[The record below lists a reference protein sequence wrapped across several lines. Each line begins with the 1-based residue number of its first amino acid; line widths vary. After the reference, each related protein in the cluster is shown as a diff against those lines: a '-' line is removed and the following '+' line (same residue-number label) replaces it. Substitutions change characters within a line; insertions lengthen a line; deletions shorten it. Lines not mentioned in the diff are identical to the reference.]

1 MKFFC
6 KLKPSTKEVLQVRV
20 IGDDVAGADM
30 SVQGEEYCA
39 SVYGGEWKQ
48 TSETGAF
55 RKIMLEPDGFIMQI

>member
-1 MKFFC
+1 
-6 KLKPSTKEVLQVRV
+6 
-20 IGDDVAGADM
+20 M